1 MEKTQTKLTL
11 RLDRG
16 LIDAAKR
23 YAERRG
29 TSVSQVVA
37 NYFEALVE
45 PEQPSAEDWKAA
57 LPESVRALVDREPPR
72 QAVIEDEYYR
82 HLGEKHS
89 RHLQRNRPGDAR

>member
-11 RLDRG
+11 RLDRD

-45 PEQPSAEDWKAA
+45 PDQPSGEDWKAT
-57 LPESVRALVDREPPR
+57 LPEAVRLLVDREPPR
-72 QAVIEDEYYR
+72 QAVTEDDYYR
-82 HLGEKHS
+82 HVDEKHS
-89 RHLQRNRPGDAR
+89 RHLHSNRA